1 MKWHNQLEKACTFIR
16 QPRKKEMDL
25 KIPYEGFAY
34 LPHQEEC
41 VKWLLNREA
50 PDAVPFQ
57 GGILADDM
65 GLGKTWQLIGL
76 LLNSSLKKTLLIV
89 PASLVETWSTALQQ
103 ASIGIYHKKTSS
115 SRWSQHSDPKT
126 TGKYVFLISYDRFV
140 NGCKYG
146 LLDETTFQ
154 RVVCDEAQNIRNG
167 LKTRRFVALMKL
179 KVQVRWLLTGTPFQN
194 SEEDMENLFLFLGS
208 TNQSIPTLVRTCLL
222 RRTYADLRVQGFP
235 GIPPPYKKEV
245 IVCKAESIPERKLLA
260 KLIGRIIFARAHPT
274 PPFMILELF
283 MRMNQAMAHPY
294 VYFNS
299 IKHKKGLIIP
309 REEWLGIP
317 SGKTHALSN
326 LLFTTPKE
334 PTIAFCTFT
343 DEIRVVA
350 DTFREQGYTVFILNG
365 SVGFQQRQDSIAEA
379 KAMVL
384 AGNPH
389 IAFVVQWV
397 AGGAGLNLQFCT
409 RVVLYTQHWNPAV
422 IQQAIG
428 RAHRIGQQ
436 NQVSVYSLVFNF
448 EDKLNMDRRM
458 RLAQRHKMEDAHEIL
473 ATLLLEDS
481 ISRQPEAIPLE
492 PLLRPEPQEAVD
504 EDPS

>member
-1 MKWHNQLEKACTFIR
+1 MA
-16 QPRKKEMDL
+16 L
-25 KIPYEGFAY
+25 KIPFAGFSY
-34 LPHQEEC
+34 LPHQEEGI
-41 VKWLLNREA
+41 KWLLGREDPA
-50 PDAVPFQ
+50 AEPFQ

-76 LLNSSLKKTLLIV
+76 LLNSVLKKTLLIV
-89 PASLVETWSTALQQ
+89 PASLLETWLTALKQ
-103 ASIGIYHKKTSS
+103 ASIGIYYKETSDAK
-115 SRWSQHSDPKT
+115 WTCVSDPKT

-179 KVQVRWLLTGTPFQN
+179 PPSSRWLLTGTPFQN
-194 SEEDMENLFLFLGS
+194 SEEDMVNLFLFLGS
-208 TNQSIPTLVRTCLL
+208 QKEPVSTLVRTCLL

-235 GIPPPYKKEV
+235 GIHDLGEGGRIGSFLETVPPPYKKEV
-245 IVCKAESIPERKLLA
+245 IVCKAESGPERKLLA
-260 KLIGRIIFARAHPT
+260 KLIGRILFARAHPT
-274 PPFMILELF
+274 PPFMMLELF
-283 MRMNQAMAHPY
+283 MRMNQAMAHPF

-299 IKHKKGLIIP
+299 IKKKKGLIIP
-309 REEWLGIP
+309 KEEWLGIP

-326 LLFTTPKE
+326 LLFTTAKE

-350 DTFREQGYTVFILNG
+350 DTFRDQGYTVFILNG
-365 SVGFQQRQDSIAEA
+365 AVGFQQRQDSIAEA
-379 KAMVL
+379 RNLVL
-384 AGNPH
+384 SGNPSV
-389 IAFVVQWV
+389 AFVVQWV

-428 RAHRIGQQ
+428 RAHRIGQN

-481 ISRQPEAIPLE
+481 VSRQPEAIPLE
-492 PLLRPEPQEAVD
+492 PLLPPEPQEAVD

>member
-1 MKWHNQLEKACTFIR
+1 MSA
-16 QPRKKEMDL
+16 L
-25 KIPYEGFAY
+25 KVPFEGFNY
-34 LPHQEEC
+34 LPHQEQGIR
-41 VKWLLNREA
+41 WMLNREEEEIR
-50 PDAVPFQ
+50 

-76 LLNSSLKKTLLIV
+76 LLNSPLKKTLLVV
-89 PASLVETWSTALQQ
+89 PASLLETWLTALQQ
-103 ASIGIYHKKTSS
+103 AFIAVYHKTTSDAK
-115 SRWSQHSDPKT
+115 WTCVSDPKI

-140 NGCKYG
+140 NGCKYN
-146 LLDETTFQ
+146 LLNETTFQ

-179 KVQVRWLLTGTPFQN
+179 PPSSRWLLTGTPFQN
-194 SEEDMENLFLFLGS
+194 SEEDMANLFLFLGAK
-208 TNQSIPTLVRTCLL
+208 NQPISTLVRQCLL
-222 RRTYADLRVQGFP
+222 RRTYADLRNQGFP
-235 GIPPPYKKEV
+235 GIPPPYQKET
-245 IVCKAESIPERKLLA
+245 IVVKAESLPEQKLLA
-260 KLIGRIIFARAHPT
+260 KLIGRILFARAHPT

-299 IKHKKGLIIP
+299 IKKKKGLVIP

-350 DTFREQGYTVFILNG
+350 DVFRDQGYTHVFILNG

-379 KAMVL
+379 KALVL
-384 AGNPH
+384 GGNSAV
-389 IAFVVQWV
+389 AFVVQWV

-409 RVVLYTQHWNPAV
+409 RVILYTQHWNPAV

-428 RAHRIGQQ
+428 RAHRIGQP
-436 NQVSVYSLVFNF
+436 NQVRVYSLVFNF

-481 ISRQPEAIPLE
+481 TSRQPQ
-492 PLLRPEPQEAVD
+492 PEQPQQQEAVD

>member
-1 MKWHNQLEKACTFIR
+1 
-16 QPRKKEMDL
+16 MDL

-34 LPHQEEC
+34 LPHQEEG

-76 LLNSSLKKTLLIV
+76 LLNSPLKKTLLIV
-89 PASLVETWSTALQQ
+89 PASLLETWSTALQQ
-103 ASIGIYHKKTSS
+103 ASIGIYHKKSS
-115 SRWSQHSDPKT
+115 SSHWSQLSDPKI

-146 LLDETTFQ
+146 LLEETTFQ

-167 LKTRRFVALMKL
+167 VKTRRFVALMRL
-179 KVQVRWLLTGTPFQN
+179 NVQVRWLLTGTPFQN
-194 SEEDMENLFLFLGS
+194 SEEDMENLFLFLSGPEPVGQPIS
-208 TNQSIPTLVRTCLL
+208 TLVRRCLL

-235 GIPPPYKKEV
+235 GIPPPYKKET
-245 IVCKAESIPERKLLA
+245 IICKAESIAERKLLA
-260 KLIGRIIFARAHPT
+260 KLVGRIIFARAHPT

-326 LLFTTPKE
+326 LLFTTTKE

-379 KAMVL
+379 RAMVL
-384 AGNPH
+384 AGNPS
-389 IAFVVQWV
+389 IAFIVQWV

-409 RVVLYTQHWNPAV
+409 RVILYTQHWNPAV

-481 ISRQPEAIPLE
+481 VSRQPQLPEAQ
-492 PLLRPEPQEAVD
+492 PLLPQEQLEQLEQEEQQEVD

>member
-1 MKWHNQLEKACTFIR
+1 MA
-16 QPRKKEMDL
+16 L
-25 KIPYEGFAY
+25 KIPFAGFNY
-34 LPHQEEC
+34 LPHQEEGI
-41 VKWLLNREA
+41 KWLLGREA
-50 PDAVPFQ
+50 PDAIPFK

-65 GLGKTWQLIGL
+65 GLGKTWQLVGL
-76 LLNSSLKKTLLIV
+76 LLNSPIKKTLLIV
-89 PASLVETWSTALQQ
+89 PASLLETWLTALKQ
-103 ASIGIYHKKTSS
+103 ASIGVFHKQTSDAK
-115 SRWSQHSDPKT
+115 WTCVSDPKI

-179 KVQVRWLLTGTPFQN
+179 DVESRWLLTGTPFQN

-208 TNQSIPTLVRTCLL
+208 QKESVSTLARTCLL
-222 RRTYADLRVQGFP
+222 RRTYADLRNQGFP
-235 GIPPPYKKEV
+235 GIHDLGEGGRIGSFLETVPPPYKKEV
-245 IVCKAESIPERKLLA
+245 ITCKAESVPERKLLA
-260 KLIGRIIFARAHPT
+260 KLLGRILFARAHPT
-274 PPFMILELF
+274 PPFMMLELF

-309 REEWLGIP
+309 KEEWLGIP

-326 LLFTTPKE
+326 LLFTTAKE

-350 DTFREQGYTVFILNG
+350 DTFRDQGYTVFILNG
-365 SVGFQQRQDSIAEA
+365 AVGFQQRQDSIAEA
-379 KAMVL
+379 KAMVIG
-384 AGNPH
+384 GNPAV
-389 IAFVVQWV
+389 AFVVQWV

-428 RAHRIGQQ
+428 RAHRIGQN

-481 ISRQPEAIPLE
+481 VSRQAQ
-492 PLLRPEPQEAVD
+492 PEPIVFSPPQPVEVD

>member
-1 MKWHNQLEKACTFIR
+1 MA
-16 QPRKKEMDL
+16 L
-25 KIPYEGFAY
+25 KIPFAGFSY
-34 LPHQEEC
+34 LPHQEEGI
-41 VKWLLNREA
+41 KWLLGREDPA
-50 PDAVPFQ
+50 AEPFQ

-76 LLNSSLKKTLLIV
+76 LLNSVLKKTLLIV
-89 PASLVETWSTALQQ
+89 PASLLETWLTALKQ
-103 ASIGIYHKKTSS
+103 ASIGIYYKETSDAK
-115 SRWSQHSDPKT
+115 WTCVSDPKT

-179 KVQVRWLLTGTPFQN
+179 PPSSRWLLTGTPFQN
-194 SEEDMENLFLFLGS
+194 SEEDMVNLFLFLGS
-208 TNQSIPTLVRTCLL
+208 QKEPVSTLVRTCLL

-235 GIPPPYKKEV
+235 GIHDLGEGGRIGSFLETVPPPYKKEV
-245 IVCKAESIPERKLLA
+245 IVCKAESGPERKLLA
-260 KLIGRIIFARAHPT
+260 KLIGRILFARAHPT
-274 PPFMILELF
+274 PPFMMLELF
-283 MRMNQAMAHPY
+283 MRMNQAMAHPF

-299 IKHKKGLIIP
+299 IKKKKGLIIP
-309 REEWLGIP
+309 KEEWLGIP

-326 LLFTTPKE
+326 LLFTTAKE

-350 DTFREQGYTVFILNG
+350 DTFRDQGYTVFILNG
-365 SVGFQQRQDSIAEA
+365 AVGFQQRQDSIAEA
-379 KAMVL
+379 RNLVL
-384 AGNPH
+384 SGNPSV
-389 IAFVVQWV
+389 AFVVQWV

-428 RAHRIGQQ
+428 RAHRIGQN

-481 ISRQPEAIPLE
+481 VSRQPEAIPLE
-492 PLLRPEPQEAVD
+492 PLLPPQEAVD

>member
-1 MKWHNQLEKACTFIR
+1 M
-16 QPRKKEMDL
+16 
-25 KIPYEGFAY
+25 
-34 LPHQEEC
+34 
-41 VKWLLNREA
+41 
-50 PDAVPFQ
+50 
-57 GGILADDM
+57 ADDM

-76 LLNSSLKKTLLIV
+76 LLNSVLKKTLLIV
-89 PASLVETWSTALQQ
+89 PASLLETWLTALKQ
-103 ASIGIYHKKTSS
+103 ASIGIYYKETSDAK
-115 SRWSQHSDPKT
+115 WTCVSDPKT

-179 KVQVRWLLTGTPFQN
+179 PPSSRWLLTGTPFQN
-194 SEEDMENLFLFLGS
+194 SEEDMVNLFLFLGS
-208 TNQSIPTLVRTCLL
+208 QKEPVSTLVRTCLL

-235 GIPPPYKKEV
+235 GIHDLGEGGRIGSFLETVPPPYRKEV
-245 IVCKAESIPERKLLA
+245 IICKAESGPERKLLA
-260 KLIGRIIFARAHPT
+260 KLIGRILFARAHPT
-274 PPFMILELF
+274 PPFMMLELF
-283 MRMNQAMAHPY
+283 MRMNQAMAHPF

-299 IKHKKGLIIP
+299 IKKKKGLIIP
-309 REEWLGIP
+309 KEEWLGIP

-326 LLFTTPKE
+326 LLFTTAKE

-350 DTFREQGYTVFILNG
+350 DTFRDQGYTVFILNG
-365 SVGFQQRQDSIAEA
+365 AVGFQQRQDSIAEA
-379 KAMVL
+379 RNLVL
-384 AGNPH
+384 SGNPSV
-389 IAFVVQWV
+389 AFVVQWV

-428 RAHRIGQQ
+428 RAHRIGQN

-481 ISRQPEAIPLE
+481 VSRQPQ
-492 PLLRPEPQEAVD
+492 PEQPQQEAVD

>member
-1 MKWHNQLEKACTFIR
+1 MALT
-16 QPRKKEMDL
+16 
-25 KIPYEGFAY
+25 IPYEGFAY
-34 LPHQEEC
+34 LPHQEEG
-41 VKWLLNREA
+41 VKWLLSREA
-50 PDAVPFQ
+50 PDARMFQ

-76 LLNSSLKKTLLIV
+76 ILNSPVKKTLLIV
-89 PASLVETWSTALQQ
+89 PASLLETWIAALQE
-103 ASIGIYHKKTSS
+103 AKIAIYHKKTSS
-115 SRWSQHSDPKT
+115 SRWSQHSDPKS
-126 TGKYVFLISYDRFV
+126 TGKFIFIISYDRFV

-167 LKTRRFVALMKL
+167 PKTRRFQALMKL
-179 KVQVRWLLTGTPFQN
+179 PASFRWLLTGTPFQN
-194 SEEDMENLFLFLGS
+194 REDDLRNLFTWLNPIAVENNPMAS
-208 TNQSIPTLVRTCLL
+208 LVRHCLL
-222 RRTYADLRVQGFP
+222 RRTYADLRQWNFP
-235 GIPPPYKKEV
+235 GTPPPYKKE
-245 IVCKAESIPERKLLA
+245 IIICKAESSPERKLLA
-260 KLIGRIIFARAHPT
+260 KLVGRIIFARAHRT

-299 IKHKKGLIIP
+299 LKNKKGLEIP
-309 REEWLGIP
+309 QEEWLGIP

-343 DEIRVVA
+343 DEIRIVA
-350 DTFREQGYTVFILNG
+350 SIFREQGYNHVYILNG
-365 SVGFQQRQDSIAEA
+365 GVGFQQRQDSIAEA
-379 KAMVL
+379 RALVQ
-384 AGNPH
+384 AGNQDT
-389 IAFVVQWV
+389 AFVVQWV

-409 RVVLYTQHWNPAV
+409 RIVLYTQHWNPAV

-481 ISRQPEAIPLE
+481 VSRQPEAIPLE
-492 PLLRPEPQEAVD
+492 PLLPPEPQEAVD

>member
-1 MKWHNQLEKACTFIR
+1 MLGR
-16 QPRKKEMDL
+16 
-25 KIPYEGFAY
+25 
-34 LPHQEEC
+34 EESS
-41 VKWLLNREA
+41 VIK
-50 PDAVPFQ
+50 

-76 LLNSSLKKTLLIV
+76 LLNSALKKTLLVV
-89 PASLVETWSTALQQ
+89 PASLLETWLTALQQ
-103 ASIGIYHKKTSS
+103 ASIAVYHKTTSDAK
-115 SRWSQHSDPKT
+115 WTCVSDPKKN
-126 TGKYVFLISYDRFV
+126 GKYVFLISYDRFV
-140 NGCKYG
+140 NGCKYN
-146 LLDETTFQ
+146 LLSETTFQ

-167 LKTRRFVALMKL
+167 AKTRRFVALMGL
-179 KVQVRWLLTGTPFQN
+179 PPSSRWLLTGTPFQN
-194 SEEDMENLFLFLGS
+194 SEEDMQNLFLFLGATKQPIS
-208 TNQSIPTLVRTCLL
+208 TLVHTCLL
-222 RRTYADLRVQGFP
+222 RRTYADLRNHGFP
-235 GIPPPYKKEV
+235 GIHDLEEGGRIGSFLETVPPPYKKETI
-245 IVCKAESIPERKLLA
+245 IVKAESNPERKLLA
-260 KLIGRIIFARAHPT
+260 KLIGRILFARAHPT

-299 IKHKKGLIIP
+299 IKKKKGLIIP

-326 LLFTTPKE
+326 LLFTTEKE

-350 DTFREQGYTVFILNG
+350 DTFRDQGYTVFILNG

-379 KAMVL
+379 RTLVQG
-384 AGNPH
+384 GNPA
-389 IAFVVQWV
+389 IAFIVQWV

-409 RVVLYTQHWNPAV
+409 RVILYTQHWNPAV

-436 NQVSVYSLVFNF
+436 NQVRVYSLVFNF

-458 RLAQRHKMEDAHEIL
+458 RLAQRHKMEDAHDIL

-481 ISRQPEAIPLE
+481 TSRQPQ
-492 PLLRPEPQEAVD
+492 PEPILEIPQQEQPVD

>member
-1 MKWHNQLEKACTFIR
+1 MA
-16 QPRKKEMDL
+16 L
-25 KIPYEGFAY
+25 KIPFAGFSY
-34 LPHQEEC
+34 LPHQEEGI
-41 VKWLLNREA
+41 KWLLGREDPA
-50 PDAVPFQ
+50 AEPFQ

-76 LLNSSLKKTLLIV
+76 LLNSVLKKTLLIV
-89 PASLVETWSTALQQ
+89 PASLLETWLTALKQ
-103 ASIGIYHKKTSS
+103 ASIGIYYKETSDAK
-115 SRWSQHSDPKT
+115 WTCVSDPKI

-179 KVQVRWLLTGTPFQN
+179 PPSSRWLLTGTPFQN
-194 SEEDMENLFLFLGS
+194 SEEDMTNLFLFLGS
-208 TNQSIPTLVRTCLL
+208 QKEPVSTLVRTCLL

-235 GIPPPYKKEV
+235 GIHDLGEGGRIGSFLETVPPPYKKEV
-245 IVCKAESIPERKLLA
+245 IICKAESGPERKLLA
-260 KLIGRIIFARAHPT
+260 KLIGRILFARAHPT
-274 PPFMILELF
+274 PPFMMLELF
-283 MRMNQAMAHPY
+283 MRMNQAMAHPF

-299 IKHKKGLIIP
+299 IKKKKGLIIP
-309 REEWLGIP
+309 KEEWLGIP

-326 LLFTTPKE
+326 LLFTTAKE

-350 DTFREQGYTVFILNG
+350 DTFRDQGYTVFILNG
-365 SVGFQQRQDSIAEA
+365 AVGFQQRQDSIAEA
-379 KAMVL
+379 KALVL
-384 AGNPH
+384 SGNPSV
-389 IAFVVQWV
+389 AFVVQWV

-428 RAHRIGQQ
+428 RAHRIGQN

-481 ISRQPEAIPLE
+481 VSRQPEAIPLE
-492 PLLRPEPQEAVD
+492 PLLPPEPQEAVD

>member
-1 MKWHNQLEKACTFIR
+1 MA
-16 QPRKKEMDL
+16 L
-25 KIPYEGFAY
+25 KIPFAGFSY
-34 LPHQEEC
+34 LPHQEEGI
-41 VKWLLNREA
+41 KWLLSREDPA
-50 PDAVPFQ
+50 AEPFQ

-76 LLNSSLKKTLLIV
+76 LLNSVLKKTLLIV
-89 PASLVETWSTALQQ
+89 PASLLETWLTALKQ
-103 ASIGIYHKKTSS
+103 ASIGIYYKETSDAK
-115 SRWSQHSDPKT
+115 WTCVSDPKT

-179 KVQVRWLLTGTPFQN
+179 PPSSRWLLTGTPFQN
-194 SEEDMENLFLFLGS
+194 SEEDMVNLFLFLGS
-208 TNQSIPTLVRTCLL
+208 QKEPVSTLVRTCLL

-235 GIPPPYKKEV
+235 GIHDLGEGGRIGSFLETVPPPYKKEV
-245 IVCKAESIPERKLLA
+245 IVCKAESGPERKLLA
-260 KLIGRIIFARAHPT
+260 KLIGRILFARAHPT
-274 PPFMILELF
+274 PPFMMLELF
-283 MRMNQAMAHPY
+283 MRMNQAMAHPF

-299 IKHKKGLIIP
+299 IKKKKGLIIP
-309 REEWLGIP
+309 KEEWLGIP

-326 LLFTTPKE
+326 LLFTTAKE

-343 DEIRVVA
+343 DEIHVVA
-350 DTFREQGYTVFILNG
+350 DTFRDQGYTVFILNG
-365 SVGFQQRQDSIAEA
+365 AVGFQQRQDSIAEA
-379 KAMVL
+379 RNLVL
-384 AGNPH
+384 SGNPSV
-389 IAFVVQWV
+389 AFVVQWV

-428 RAHRIGQQ
+428 RAHRIGQN

-481 ISRQPEAIPLE
+481 VSRQPQPEQPQQQE
-492 PLLRPEPQEAVD
+492 PVD

>member
-1 MKWHNQLEKACTFIR
+1 MSE
-16 QPRKKEMDL
+16 L
-25 KIPYEGFAY
+25 KIPFKGFAY
-34 LPHQEEC
+34 LPHQEEGIR
-41 VKWLLNREA
+41 WMLRREDPA
-50 PDAVPFQ
+50 KEIR

-65 GLGKTWQLIGL
+65 GLGKTWQLIGMI
-76 LLNSSLKKTLLIV
+76 LNSNLKKTLLVV
-89 PASLVETWSTALQQ
+89 PASLLETWQTALQQ
-103 ASIGIYHKKTSS
+103 ASIAIFEKKTSS
-115 SRWSQHSDPKT
+115 NPWSIVSNPKIN
-126 TGKYVFLISYDRFV
+126 GKFVFLISYDRFV
-140 NGCKYG
+140 NACKYN
-146 LLDETTFQ
+146 LLNETTFQ

-167 LKTRRFVALMKL
+167 DKTRRFVALMRL
-179 KVQVRWLLTGTPFQN
+179 APSSRWLLTGTPFQN
-194 SEEDMENLFLFLGS
+194 NESDMANLFKFLGA
-208 TNQSIPTLVRTCLL
+208 TNQPIPVLVRECLL
-222 RRTYADLRVQGFP
+222 RRTYADLRLHDFP
-235 GIPPPYKKEV
+235 GIPPPYKKETI
-245 IVCKAESIPERKLLA
+245 IVKAESLPERKLLA
-260 KLIGRIIFARAHPT
+260 KLIGRILFARAHPT

-299 IKHKKGLIIP
+299 VKKKKDLKIKK
-309 REEWLGIP
+309 EDWLGIP

-334 PTIAFCTFT
+334 PTISFCTFT
-343 DEIRVVA
+343 DEIRIVA
-350 DTFREQGYTVFILNG
+350 DTFRDQGYTVFILNG

-379 KAMVL
+379 RSLVL
-384 AGNPH
+384 SGNPA

-409 RVVLYTQHWNPAV
+409 RVILYTQHWNPAV

-481 ISRQPEAIPLE
+481 VSRQPEAIHLE
-492 PLLRPEPQEAVD
+492 PILPPEPQEVVD